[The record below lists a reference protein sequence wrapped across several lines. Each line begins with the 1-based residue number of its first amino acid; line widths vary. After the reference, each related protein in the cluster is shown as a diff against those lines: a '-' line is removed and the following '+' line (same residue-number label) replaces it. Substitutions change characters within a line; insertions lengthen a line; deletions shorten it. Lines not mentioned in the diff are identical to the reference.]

1 MNAEEGAESN
11 DQRMDRGVDR
21 LKEVIAD
28 LQPIPA
34 DPMIEEFLG
43 QSELLDD
50 VKVEIG
56 EMRRR
61 LTEMESQIALL
72 RKRTRPL
79 RRDWLYLV
87 IFGTAALF
95 TVMLVARGWAQKP
108 TVSIDFNVGD
118 IIGGLLVGVAAVFA
132 SLSYARGR
140 SGESR

>member
-1 MNAEEGAESN
+1 MNTEEGEESN
-11 DQRMDRGVDR
+11 DQRMDRGAGQ

-28 LQPIPA
+28 LQPIPS
-34 DPMIEEFLG
+34 DPMIEGFFV

-61 LTEMESQIALL
+61 LNEMEPQMAMLL
-72 RKRTRPL
+72 KRTRPL

-95 TVMLVARGWAQKP
+95 TVVLVARGWAQKP

-118 IIGGLLVGVAAVFA
+118 IIGGLLVGFAAVFA

-140 SGESR
+140 SGDAP

>member
-1 MNAEEGAESN
+1 MNAEEGEESN

-43 QSELLDD
+43 QSELLD
-50 VKVEIG
+50 EL
-56 EMRRR
+56 RRR